1 MDFVSEAGSSPRMN
15 SPDIP
20 PSANHPVG
28 VEPDEVAVPGV
39 VVEMATTRYETGRS
53 ISDRLDSMGASS
65 NIPHKPRE
73 SKMARIAEYDFIYH
87 ERWQVI
93 SILIVALYHAFNIGL
108 YCQDSLPVRQIE
120 PGNSTEIT

>member
-28 VEPDEVAVPGV
+28 VEPDEVAVHGV

-53 ISDRLDSMGASS
+53 ISDGGF
-65 NIPHKPRE
+65 H
-73 SKMARIAEYDFIYH
+73 
-87 ERWQVI
+87 
-93 SILIVALYHAFNIGL
+93 G
-108 YCQDSLPVRQIE
+108 SLV
-120 PGNSTEIT
+120 